1 MFAGRRKIVKE
12 QGKQPDSFEDS
23 VAQVT
28 GDAGNAWRA
37 LACWPS

>member
-23 VAQVT
+23 VAQVI
-28 GDAGNAWRA
+28 GNAGNA
-37 LACWPS
+37 